1 LVHLALYKFYLED
14 NETEKAISSMEI
26 VLKSD
31 IVNPE
36 AKAKV
41 LNDFVKFAQDNP
53 QYEERL
59 LEITADVSDDE
70 TGKSSAEMAQY
81 YLQKGDKAKALS
93 HYKIA
98 LQHDADDFET
108 IKKVL
113 LLQIDL
119 DMFSDAVAL
128 SNEAL
133 ETFPSQPILYL
144 ANGVANNNLQQYKK
158 AVESLEIGIDYVID
172 NVIME
177 IDFYK
182 QLSTA
187 YKYLNNIE
195 KSQTFAKKAEA
206 LINGQ

>member
-1 LVHLALYKFYLED
+1 
-14 NETEKAISSMEI
+14 MEI
-26 VLKSD
+26 VLKSET
-31 IVNPE
+31 VNPE

-41 LNDFVKFAQDNP
+41 LKDFVRFAQDNP

-59 LEITADVSDDE
+59 LEITADVSDDD

-81 YLQKGDKAKALS
+81 YLQKGDKQKALS
-93 HYKIA
+93 HFKIA
-98 LQHDADDFET
+98 LQRESDNFEI
-108 IKKVL
+108 IKKIL

-119 DMFSDAVAL
+119 DMFSNAVTL
-128 SNEAL
+128 SNETL

-144 ANGVANNNLQQYKK
+144 ANGVANNNLKQYKA

-172 NVIME
+172 NIIME

-187 YKYLNNIE
+187 HKYLNNIK
-195 KSQTFAKKAEA
+195 KSQSFAKKGA
-206 LINGQ
+206 LILK